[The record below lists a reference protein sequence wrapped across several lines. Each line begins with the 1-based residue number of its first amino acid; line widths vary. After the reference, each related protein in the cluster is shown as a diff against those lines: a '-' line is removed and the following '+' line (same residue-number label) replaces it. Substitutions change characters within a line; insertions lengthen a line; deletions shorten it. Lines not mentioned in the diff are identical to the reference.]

1 MTSFMKLHELLSHPF
16 VLSLELLCE
25 KKRTQHRQHS
35 EKAKFFVKLHPLYIS
50 ILLARLSNNAIS
62 IIGGHV

>member
-25 KKRTQHRQHS
+25 KKVHNIDNIAKKAIHS
-35 EKAKFFVKLHPLYIS
+35 LYIY
-50 ILLARLSNNAIS
+50 LVRQTK
-62 IIGGHV
+62 

>member
-25 KKRTQHRQHS
+25 KKRKQHQQQR
-35 EKAKFFVKLHPLYIS
+35 KKLNFVKLNPLYTFYIS
-50 ILLARLSNNAIS
+50 VLFAGLSNNALLNL
-62 IIGGHV
+62 

>member
-25 KKRTQHRQHS
+25 NKSTQHRQHS
-35 EKAKFFVKLHPLYIS
+35 EKTQFFVNLNPLYTFYIS
-50 ILLARLSNNAIS
+50 VLFAKLSNNALLNL
-62 IIGGHV
+62 